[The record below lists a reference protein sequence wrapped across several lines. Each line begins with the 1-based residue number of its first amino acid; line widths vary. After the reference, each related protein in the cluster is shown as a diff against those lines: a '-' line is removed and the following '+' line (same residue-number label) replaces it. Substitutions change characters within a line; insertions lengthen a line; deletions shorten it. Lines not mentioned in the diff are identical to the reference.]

1 MQMFGVIHIND
12 PAFLR
17 QSRYY
22 VEICLFFR
30 GVFQKR
36 DLSKKDKTMMFET
49 HCMSCPY
56 TELLL
61 FKYANINSISHYR
74 APLSKKKKKNNKN
87 KGPLFRILYFKDNFV
102 K

>member
-1 MQMFGVIHIND
+1 MIPTLTPESVLYGDSPV
-12 PAFLR
+12 
-17 QSRYY
+17 
-22 VEICLFFR
+22 FR

-74 APLSKKKKKNNKN
+74 APLSKKKKKK
-87 KGPLFRILYFKDNFV
+87 RIKIKVPFSGYCILKIIL
-102 K
+102 